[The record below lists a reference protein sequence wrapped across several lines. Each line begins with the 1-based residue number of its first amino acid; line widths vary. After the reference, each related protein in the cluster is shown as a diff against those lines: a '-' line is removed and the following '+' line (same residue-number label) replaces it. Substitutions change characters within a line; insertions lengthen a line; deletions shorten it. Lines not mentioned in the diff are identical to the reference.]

1 MKNSTKFWLTIF
13 GLFLIYIIVINIGS
27 IITFF
32 KFLFLFILAATC
44 LIYIAANVVYFIL
57 FILNLDKTNK
67 DYPYSKIKKFLLTHY
82 FLVALK
88 WFNDKIDKI

>member
-1 MKNSTKFWLTIF
+1 MKNSTKFWLTVF
-13 GLFLIYIIVINIGS
+13 GLFLIYIIVINIGL

-32 KFLFLFILAATC
+32 KFLFLFLLAVIC
-44 LIYIAANVVYFIL
+44 IIYIAANVVYFVC
-57 FILNLDKTNK
+57 FIVQLEEINK
-67 DYPYSKIKKFLLTHY
+67 DYEYTNGRKFLLTHY